1 MSSTV
6 SRSRG
11 RVSGQVVSTYRSR
24 VLDGDVMELAKM
36 ITREKGD
43 IWT

>member
-1 MSSTV
+1 MSSNN

-11 RVSGQVVSTYRSR
+11 RVTGQVVSTYRSR
-24 VLDGDVMELAKM
+24 VLDGDILDLARI
-36 ITREKGD
+36 ITLEKGD